1 MLNRL
6 RPKPDARIDF
16 LRGFLREPQQ
26 VGSVIP
32 SSRFLERRLVS
43 LSGIRG
49 ARTVVE
55 LGPGTGGTTRAVL
68 QQLRHSGKLLSIEI
82 DPQFV
87 SVLRRNTD
95 RRLLVHHGSA
105 ADLLEILDHYHLGA
119 PEAVI
124 SGIPFS
130 TMSSSLGRRI
140 VEQIHAA
147 LCPGG
152 YFVAYQVRD
161 RIAALGRPIFG
172 AVEVLREFRNIPP
185 VRIFRFRKTA
195 QTASEQAS
203 RSSALSRATAP
214 LS

>member
-43 LSGIRG
+43 LAGIRG

-68 QQLRHSGKLLSIEI
+68 QQLHHSARLLTIEI
-82 DPQFV
+82 DPHFV
-87 SVLRRNTD
+87 SVLQRSSD
-95 RRLLVHHGSA
+95 PRLLVHHGSA
-105 ADLLEILDHYHLGA
+105 ANLLEILDRYRLGL
-119 PEAVI
+119 PQAVL

-140 VEQIHAA
+140 VEQIYAA

-161 RIAALGRPIFG
+161 RIAALGRPVFG

-185 VRIFRFRKTA
+185 VRIFRFQKAARESL
-195 QTASEQAS
+195 QRASQWS
-203 RSSALSRATAP
+203 PLDRANAP
-214 LS
+214 LG